1 MGDKFEYY
9 VTSLIESIPNVVYEG
24 LLLLLCIGSVI
35 LLVWKGKRAFKY
47 FVWLCLS
54 EYVFLLYCSTLIFR
68 SSRTARSISLLPF
81 WSYAHIQ
88 AGDKQGLLP
97 ENIMNVLVFIP
108 LGLLLGMACKKK
120 IWWKILGIGLLISF
134 SIEVLQFCFMKGHCE
149 LDDVI
154 HNTIGCFLGY
164 CLVVVG
170 KKLVQIF
177 IR

>member
-1 MGDKFEYY
+1 MGGKFEFY
-9 VTSLIESIPNVVYEG
+9 VTSLIESIPNVVYEV
-24 LLLLLCIGSVI
+24 LLLLFCIGTVI

-47 FVWLCLS
+47 IVWLCLS

-68 SSRTARSISLLPF
+68 TSRTARSISLLPF

-108 LGLLLGMACKKK
+108 IGLLLGMACKNKF
-120 IWWKILGIGLLISF
+120 WRKILGIGLLISF

-154 HNTIGCFLGY
+154 HNTIGCFWGY
-164 CLVVVG
+164 CLMVGG
-170 KKLVQIF
+170 KKLIQIF